1 METKSKS
8 KVLSSGM
15 HVAHCTTYR
24 QSPWISPETALPKP
38 GQKIAF
44 VVDQGPSATD
54 RYWYDTG
61 ELAEDGDWCGVEC
74 LFETVLWWLALP
86 ELPPDP
92 PKEAKQ

>member
-1 METKSKS
+1 MS
-8 KVLSSGM
+8 
-15 HVAHCTTYR
+15 
-24 QSPWISPETALPKP
+24 QWISPETALPKP

-61 ELAEDGDWCGVEC
+61 ALAEDGDWCGVEC

-86 ELPPDP
+86 ELPTESG
-92 PKEAKQ
+92 KEATKVTEEQQYEVLTQQALEAMEVVKD

>member
-1 METKSKS
+1 MAGPTEGSEGS
-8 KVLSSGM
+8 EGM
-15 HVAHCTTYR
+15 S
-24 QSPWISPETALPKP
+24 QWISPETALPKP

-86 ELPPDP
+86 ELPTESG
-92 PKEAKQ
+92 KEATK

>member
-1 METKSKS
+1 MS
-8 KVLSSGM
+8 
-15 HVAHCTTYR
+15 
-24 QSPWISPETALPKP
+24 QWISPETALPKP

-61 ELAEDGDWCGVEC
+61 ELAEDGDWCGVEE

-86 ELPPDP
+86 ELPTESG
-92 PKEAKQ
+92 KEATK

>member
-1 METKSKS
+1 MS
-8 KVLSSGM
+8 
-15 HVAHCTTYR
+15 
-24 QSPWISPETALPKP
+24 QWISPETALPKP

-86 ELPPDP
+86 ELPPEPYAMSREPVKD
-92 PKEAKQ
+92 